1 VPRIKSSRAL
11 ATTASASSPTT
22 AAKSAAIAN
31 LPDYMQAAVSV
42 PNGSAIIAGGEDSLL
57 RVWDSA
63 GKELVAFGAK

>member
-1 VPRIKSSRAL
+1 M
-11 ATTASASSPTT
+11 
-22 AAKSAAIAN
+22 AN
-31 LPDYMQAAVSV
+31 LPDYMQAAISV